1 MEYNCKAI
9 SIERLMASTKGFVMP
24 LCQSCRTIDCAN
36 PIEKRQIS
44 ILGIKKEI
52 RVLARG
58 TIINFVINCNG
69 YVL

>member
-1 MEYNCKAI
+1 
-9 SIERLMASTKGFVMP
+9 
-24 LCQSCRTIDCAN
+24 
-36 PIEKRQIS
+36 